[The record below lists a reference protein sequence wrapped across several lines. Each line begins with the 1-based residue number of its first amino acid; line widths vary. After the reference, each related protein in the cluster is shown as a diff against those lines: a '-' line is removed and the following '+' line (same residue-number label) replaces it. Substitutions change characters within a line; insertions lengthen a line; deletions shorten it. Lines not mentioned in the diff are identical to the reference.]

1 VLILFASAAY
11 VAHSIAL
18 RAAGAIDFECSWG
31 MQLQQALALVGPCNS
46 SIAVGMSYYG
56 GGLGAI
62 SGSATSVNYTKA
74 AQWFA
79 RALRRGCTHALR
91 PLALSLYSATTLSA
105 STSFLLERKQGTGG
119 YVCDTMTKC
128 ADAGHVDC
136 IALLA
141 DLLYKGMGGC
151 PQDFAAGGQ
160 RAVAAGHGGS
170 VHGACLL
177 ASMITDG
184 RAFTRRAEEALK
196 WARVCNMHGGGDS
209 AAAVEQLLLQEVSP
223 EDDEAARTFA
233 LQWRNQ
239 RQIDLAI

>member
-1 VLILFASAAY
+1 
-11 VAHSIAL
+11 
-18 RAAGAIDFECSWG
+18 
-31 MQLQQALALVGPCNS
+31 M
-46 SIAVGMSYYG
+46 
-56 GGLGAI
+56 
-62 SGSATSVNYTKA
+62 
-74 AQWFA
+74 
-79 RALRRGCTHALR
+79 
-91 PLALSLYSATTLSA
+91 
-105 STSFLLERKQGTGG
+105 
-119 YVCDTMTKC
+119 CDTMTKC

-209 AAAVEQLLLQEVSP
+209 AAAVEQLLLQEVSL

-233 LQWRNQ
+233 LQWRNE
-239 RQIDLAI
+239 RQIDLTV